1 MWTNS
6 YCLLAAEDHDSIVTF
21 KFNFSNEEKIIHSND
36 IKLFK
41 SIFSSTNLDE
51 TLTQIENRI
60 IDVDAFNKLLRKFNK
75 EIPYNL
81 PRVTFDSFSSSFSI
95 LKNNINQKIQY
106 KKQYKILKCPKCKQ
120 KLRVPRGKG
129 KITVTCKRCS
139 HEFHAKS

>member
-1 MWTNS
+1 MLYGS
-6 YCLLAAEDHDSIVTF
+6 YGFDLLSLFLLILGSL
-21 KFNFSNEEKIIHSND
+21 FNFSKYTSPLGLLIFIVVLFRAFSKNIFKRTNELNK
-36 IKLFK
+36 F
-41 SIFSSTNLDE
+41 
-51 TLTQIENRI
+51 
-60 IDVDAFNKLLRKFNK
+60 IDFFNTLLRKFNK

>member
-1 MWTNS
+1 MLYGS
-6 YCLLAAEDHDSIVTF
+6 YGFDLLSLFLLILGSL
-21 KFNFSNEEKIIHSND
+21 FNFSKYTSPLGLLIFIVVLFRAFSKNIFKRTNELNK
-36 IKLFK
+36 F
-41 SIFSSTNLDE
+41 
-51 TLTQIENRI
+51 
-60 IDVDAFNKLLRKFNK
+60 IDFFNKLLRKFNK

-120 KLRVPRGKG
+120 KLRVPRGNG
-129 KITVTCKRCS
+129 KITVTCKRCC

>member
-1 MWTNS
+1 MLYGS
-6 YCLLAAEDHDSIVTF
+6 YGFDLLSLFLLILGSL
-21 KFNFSNEEKIIHSND
+21 FNFSKYTSPLGLLIFIVVLFRAFSKNIFKRTNELNK
-36 IKLFK
+36 F
-41 SIFSSTNLDE
+41 
-51 TLTQIENRI
+51 
-60 IDVDAFNKLLRKFNK
+60 IDFFNKLLRKFNK

-120 KLRVPRGKG
+120 KLSVPRGKG
-129 KITVTCKRCS
+129 KITVTCKRCC

>member
-1 MWTNS
+1 MLYGS
-6 YCLLAAEDHDSIVTF
+6 YGFDLLSLFLLILGSL
-21 KFNFSNEEKIIHSND
+21 FNFSKYTSPLGLLIFIVVLFRAFSKNIFKRTNELNK
-36 IKLFK
+36 F
-41 SIFSSTNLDE
+41 
-51 TLTQIENRI
+51 
-60 IDVDAFNKLLRKFNK
+60 IDFFNILLRKFNK

>member
-1 MWTNS
+1 MLYGS
-6 YCLLAAEDHDSIVTF
+6 YGFDLLSLFLLILGSL
-21 KFNFSNEEKIIHSND
+21 FNFSKYTSPLGLLIFIVVLFRAFSKNIFKRTNELNK
-36 IKLFK
+36 F
-41 SIFSSTNLDE
+41 
-51 TLTQIENRI
+51 
-60 IDVDAFNKLLRKFNK
+60 IDFFNKLLRKFNK

-81 PRVTFDSFSSSFSI
+81 PSVTFDSFSSSFSI

-129 KITVTCKRCS
+129 KITVTCKRCC